1 VGKILWFE
9 FLILLAAII
18 VPVFGA
24 GAKVLSIHQPGTGPT
39 GCVQM

>member
-1 VGKILWFE
+1 VGKLLWFE

-24 GAKVLSIHQPGTGPT
+24 GAKVLSIYQSGTVLT
-39 GCVQM
+39 GCAQI